1 MNNFN
6 NAQSSIANLS
16 QAQIDEGLRSHML
29 RVYNYMSAALA
40 LTGIVA
46 WFSATSGLYVAIA
59 NTMLIYV
66 VMFAPLGVVFYF
78 ASKINSMSASRAQSV
93 FWVFAGLM
101 GLSLSYIFLAYT
113 GTAVFQ
119 AFFVTAGAFAGL
131 GLKLVNSDDILT
143 RYLNKEGLSLK
154 MPESEKEKRDEVR
167 QKAKI
172 TTAAR
177 TDLYL
182 QGRLGLIMDGTA
194 RDYNKISGQQRLFKL
209 LGYHTIMLF
218 VNTSLEVA
226 LERNEKR
233 ARSVPENIVRTSWA
247 TTQNN
252 MGRYQKLFQPANFYT
267 IDNSSSEKELVTT
280 TLNKAASIV
289 RRTMNQPHNFIAKQW
304 IERQLRIKRR

>member
-78 ASKINSMSASRAQSV
+78 ASKINSMSASKAQSV

-119 AFFVTAGAFAGL
+119 AFFVTAGAFA
-131 GLKLVNSDDILT
+131 S
-143 RYLNKEGLSLK
+143 LSLWGYTTK
-154 MPESEKEKRDEVR
+154 KDISGWGAFLIMGVIGIIIASIINIFLGSPALMFAISIIGLLVFAGLTAYDT
-167 QKAKI
+167 QNIKI
-172 TTAAR
+172 QYLQHAHHGDQQWLDKSAIHGALS
-177 TDLYL
+177 LYL
-182 QGRLGLIMDGTA
+182 DFLNMFQFLL
-194 RDYNKISGQQRLFKL
+194 LF
-209 LGYHTIMLF
+209 
-218 VNTSLEVA
+218 
-226 LERNEKR
+226 
-233 ARSVPENIVRTSWA
+233 
-247 TTQNN
+247 
-252 MGRYQKLFQPANFYT
+252 MG
-267 IDNSSSEKELVTT
+267 
-280 TLNKAASIV
+280 
-289 RRTMNQPHNFIAKQW
+289 NQ
-304 IERQLRIKRR
+304 E